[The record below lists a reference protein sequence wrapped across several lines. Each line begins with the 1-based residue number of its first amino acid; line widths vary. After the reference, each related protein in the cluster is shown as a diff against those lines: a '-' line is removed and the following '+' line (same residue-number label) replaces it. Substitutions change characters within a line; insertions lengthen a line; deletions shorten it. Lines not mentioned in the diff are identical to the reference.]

1 MGLREGDLVDTILK
15 QISVDEFEP
24 KTGDSKD
31 VVVVGY
37 QLFDNT
43 SAQDLYAYVNNSVLE
58 FRDVEVSPNPN
69 PGGYFMVFVEMD
81 RNKDVYNNILELTND
96 IENVVGKLNWEAK
109 THLTDDYRPLSSDE
123 FEAIMITE
131 PDEYRTREDADR
143 EQAEEKLNQQNNN
156 ILEFLNKSLLD
167 NVVIEGDVITMTK
180 GKDTAQLRIAEFGD
194 KEIMSDIG
202 ISESAIKPLDSV
214 LRQFNSMLGEMSAVP
229 IDDYIVVFHPE
240 QQQVLVTQL
249 CSDS

>member
-1 MGLREGDLVDTILK
+1 MGLREGDLKDTILK
-15 QISVDEFEP
+15 KISVDEYEP
-24 KTGDSKD
+24 KTGESKD
-31 VVVVGY
+31 VVVIGYSVTEQNVG
-37 QLFDNT
+37 N
-43 SAQDLYAYVNNSVLE
+43 DLYNFINSGTTDY
-58 FRDVEVSPNPN
+58 RDVEVSPNAN
-69 PGGYFMVFVEMD
+69 PDGYYMVFVEMD

-96 IENVVGKLNWEAK
+96 IENVAGKLNWEAK
-109 THLTDDYRPLSSDE
+109 THLTDDYRPLGSDE
-123 FEAIMITE
+123 FEAVMITE

-143 EQAEEKLNQQNNN
+143 EQAEEELNQQNNN

-167 NVVIEGDVITMTK
+167 DVVIEGDVITMTK
-180 GKDTAQLRIAEFGD
+180 GKDSAQLRIAEFGD

-214 LRQFNSMLGEMSAVP
+214 LRQFNSMLGEMKAVP

>member
-1 MGLREGDLVDTILK
+1 MGLYEGDLKDTVLK
-15 QISVDEFEP
+15 KISIDEYEP

-37 QLFDNT
+37 HTIDEIVGN
-43 SAQDLYAYVNNSVLE
+43 DLYTFINNGVAE
-58 FRDVEVSPNPN
+58 FRDVEVTPNPN
-69 PGGYFMVFVEMD
+69 DDGYYLVFVEMD
-81 RNKDVYNNILELTND
+81 RNKDIYKNILELTSD
-96 IENVVGKLNWEAK
+96 IENVAGELAWEAK
-109 THLTDDYRPLSSDE
+109 THLTDDYRPLGSDE

-131 PDEYRTREDADR
+131 PDDYRTREDDDM
-143 EQAEEKLNQQNNN
+143 QKAEAILNQKNNEV
-156 ILEFLNKSLLD
+156 LEFLNKSLLD
-167 NVVIEGDVITMTK
+167 NVVIEGNIITMTK
-180 GKDTAQLRIAEFGD
+180 GKDSAQLRIAEFGD

-202 ISESAIKPLDSV
+202 IAESAIKPLDSV

-249 CSDS
+249 CSES